1 MILQTLDKE
10 GVTIVLGKRRRIG
23 IKELEKYVVKH
34 TMLKF
39 WSNFGCLLLVIIF
52 AVTTGYGQS
61 KTQTKQKME
70 TKTLVVGGGCFWC
83 IEHNFEALKGV
94 VDVESGYAGGART
107 PVTYE
112 QVCSGTTGHAEVVKI
127 TFHPEEVSEAD
138 LLRIFFTLHDP
149 TQLNRQGPDSGTQY
163 RSVVFYENAEGKA
176 SAESIIKEISKARI
190 YSANIVTKLEPLKNY
205 VRAEEYHQNYFV
217 KYEKA
222 TPQER
227 MMMNAGYCQYV
238 VAPKVAEFR
247 KKYAS
252 KLKKG

>member
-1 MILQTLDKE
+1 
-10 GVTIVLGKRRRIG
+10 
-23 IKELEKYVVKH
+23 
-34 TMLKF
+34 
-39 WSNFGCLLLVIIF
+39 
-52 AVTTGYGQS
+52 
-61 KTQTKQKME
+61 
-70 TKTLVVGGGCFWC
+70 
-83 IEHNFEALKGV
+83 
-94 VDVESGYAGGART
+94 GYAGGART

-176 SAESIIKEISKARI
+176 LAESIIKEISKARI

-205 VRAEEYHQNYFV
+205 VRAEEYHQTYFV